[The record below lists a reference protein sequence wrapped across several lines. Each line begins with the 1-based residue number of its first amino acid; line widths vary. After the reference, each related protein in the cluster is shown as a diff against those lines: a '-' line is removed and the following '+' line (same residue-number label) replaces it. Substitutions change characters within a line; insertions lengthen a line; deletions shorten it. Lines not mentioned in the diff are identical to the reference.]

1 MSAELAL
8 HEWDPERTVLGALLV
23 DPKPLQTVE
32 AILRVEHFTDPRHR
46 VIFAAL
52 LTMGQASRSVDLL
65 TLKSEL
71 SAAGNLDSSGGIQY
85 LAGLVDGLPRLSNV
99 DAWAR
104 IVRESARRRYAVR
117 IAHALIAEA
126 EDEGQETDDLVDRAH
141 VALGRLMEAG
151 DKRIVKLRDVL
162 PRALSDLEQFTA
174 AKEGVTGVPTGLL
187 DLDRCLSGLQPGRL
201 YIVAARTSRGKSVL
215 CAQIAVNAAMKGHR
229 GLVFSMEME
238 PYQLAQ
244 RMLLADAEV
253 DRYNLRNESPKAE
266 YSWAKV
272 TQAYGRLADLPVWF
286 DQRES
291 PNLAQVRA
299 SSRQQ
304 HGENGIGLI
313 VVDYLQRMT
322 LDPTVVK
329 AGGLWAG
336 VGDIAKGLKTL
347 ALALRV
353 PIVAACQL
361 TSDAE
366 EKRPTL
372 AMLAQAQSVI
382 SAEADAVVLLHPVDL
397 TNWKAQR
404 FPEVHFLVDKNRTG
418 PCQDIRVSFEKECS
432 RFVSLARETE
442 WKA

>member
-1 MSAELAL
+1 MSAEQTL

-23 DPKPLQTVE
+23 DSKALQTIE
-32 AILRVEHFTDPRHR
+32 AMLRVEHFTDSRHR
-46 VIFAAL
+46 AIYAGM
-52 LTMGQASRSVDLL
+52 LTMSHGSRAVDLL
-65 TLKSEL
+65 TLKSDL
-71 SAAGNLDSSGGIQY
+71 MASGSLDEAGGIQY
-85 LAGLVDGLPRLSNV
+85 LAGLVDGLPRLQNV
-99 DAWAR
+99 EAWAR

-117 IAHALIAEA
+117 IAHLLIAEA
-126 EDEGQETDDLVDRAH
+126 EDEANETDDLVDRAH

-162 PRALSDLEQFTA
+162 PRALSDLEEFTA
-174 AKEGVTGVPTGLL
+174 AKEGVTGIPTGLL
-187 DLDRCLSGLQPGRL
+187 DLDKCLSGLQPGRL

-215 CAQIAVNAAMKGHR
+215 CAQIAVNAAMRGHK

-253 DRYNLRNESPKAE
+253 DRFDLREGPKAG
-266 YSWAKV
+266 YSWGKV
-272 TQAYGRLADLPVWF
+272 SQSYGRLKELPLWF

-291 PNLAQVRA
+291 PNLAQIRA

-322 LDPTVVK
+322 LDPLVVK

-347 ALALRV
+347 ALALKV

-382 SAEADAVVLLHPVDL
+382 SAEADGIVLLHPVDL
-397 TNWKAQR
+397 VNWKAQR
-404 FPEVHFLVDKNRTG
+404 FPEVHFFVDKNRTG

-432 RFVSLARETE
+432 RFVSLARGETE

>member
-1 MSAELAL
+1 MSAEQVL
-8 HEWDPERTVLGALLV
+8 HEWDPERTVLGAVVV
-23 DPKPLQTVE
+23 DPKALPLVE
-32 AILRVEHFTDPRHR
+32 GIVRVEHFEDARHR

-52 LTMGQASRSVDLL
+52 LTMGQSARAIDLL
-65 TLKSEL
+65 TLKTDLTMAGQLE
-71 SAAGNLDSSGGIQY
+71 SAGGVAY
-85 LAGLVDGLPRLSNV
+85 LAGLVDGLPRLANV

-104 IVRESARRRYAVR
+104 IVREKARRRYAIRV
-117 IAHALIAEA
+117 AHALIAEA
-126 EDEGQETDDLVDRAH
+126 EDEGHETDDIVDRAY

-151 DKRIVKLRDVL
+151 DKRTVKLRDVL
-162 PRALSDLEQFTA
+162 PRALSDLEEFTA
-174 AKEGVTGVPTGLL
+174 AKEGITGIPTGLL
-187 DLDRCLSGLQPGRL
+187 DLDRCLSGLQSGRL
-201 YIVAARTSRGKSVL
+201 YIIAARTSRGKSVL
-215 CAQIAVNAAMKGHR
+215 CAQIAVNAAIHGHK

-253 DRYNLRNESPKAE
+253 DRYNLREESPKAS
-266 YSWAKV
+266 YSWSKV
-272 TQAYGRLADLPVWF
+272 SQSYGRLWELPVWF

-291 PNLAQVRA
+291 PNLSQVRA
-299 SSRQQ
+299 SSRQH
-304 HGENGIGLI
+304 HGESGVDLI
-313 VVDYLQRMT
+313 IVDYLQRMT
-322 LDPTVVK
+322 LDLNVVK

-382 SAEADAVVLLHPVDL
+382 SAEADAIVLLHPVDL
-397 TNWKAQR
+397 VNWKAQR
-404 FPEVHFLVDKNRTG
+404 FPEVHFFVDKNRTG

-432 RFVSLARETE
+432 RFVSLARG
-442 WKA
+442 AA